1 MNQVYF
7 MTILPSGVLSRIIDS
22 IEAIKEDRDVQ
33 LYHHFNYPKIR
44 IYALVLISFL
54 DEIL

>member
-7 MTILPSGVLSRIIDS
+7 MTILPSGILSRIINS
-22 IEAIKEDRDVQ
+22 IEAIKEDRDV